1 MDMKIDHGMWVV
13 VCDGAKA
20 LVLENA
26 GNRKTP
32 NLKTREVYEHDDP
45 KTHEIGTDKPGRS
58 FSSVGH
64 GHSAMEQT
72 DWHDQDEQRFLA
84 KLAARLDKAVLGGE
98 TPSLIV
104 VAPPRAIGVLRREF
118 SSHVRQAI
126 RAEVEKDYV
135 KMPVRRDHPAPDAV
149 RVRPGS
155 RSRAAMRRSP
165 AAAACAEFR
174 RSPP

>member
-1 MDMKIDHGMWVV
+1 MSMDMKIDHGMWVV

-20 LVLENA
+20 LVLENS

-104 VAPPRAIGVLRREF
+104 VAPPRAIGVLRRRILLACPAG
-118 SSHVRQAI
+118 H
-126 RAEVEKDYV
+126 
-135 KMPVRRDHPAPDAV
+135 PRRGGEGLCEDAG
-149 RVRPGS
+149 RR
-155 RSRAAMRRSP
+155 RSRGI
-165 AAAACAEFR
+165 
-174 RSPP
+174 

>member
-1 MDMKIDHGMWVV
+1 M
-13 VCDGAKA
+13 
-20 LVLENA
+20 
-26 GNRKTP
+26 
-32 NLKTREVYEHDDP
+32 KTREVYEHDDP

-72 DWHDQDEQRFLA
+72 DWHDQNEQRFLA

-104 VAPPRAIGVLRREF
+104 VAPPRAIGMLRREF

-135 KMPVRRDHPAPDAV
+135 KMPVDEITRHL
-149 RVRPGS
+149 
-155 RSRAAMRRSP
+155 MQ
-165 AAAACAEFR
+165 
-174 RSPP
+174 

>member
-1 MDMKIDHGMWVV
+1 MADLKIDSGGWVV

-32 NLKTREVYEHDDP
+32 SLKTREVYQQDDP
-45 KTHEIGTDKPGRS
+45 KTHEVGTDKPGRTIN
-58 FSSVGH
+58 SVNGAR
-64 GHSAMEQT
+64 SAVEQT
-72 DWHDQDEQRFLA
+72 DWHDQQEQRFLA

-104 VAPPRAIGVLRREF
+104 VAPPRAIGVLRRAF
-118 SSHVRQAI
+118 SSHVKQAI

-135 KMPVRRDHPAPDAV
+135 KLPIDEITRHLVQ
-149 RVRPGS
+149 
-155 RSRAAMRRSP
+155 
-165 AAAACAEFR
+165 
-174 RSPP
+174 

>member
-20 LVLENA
+20 LVLENT

-32 NLKTREVYEHDDP
+32 TLKTREVYEQDDP
-45 KTHEIGTDKPGRS
+45 KTHEMGTDKPGRS
-58 FSSVGH
+58 FGSVGNVR
-64 GHSAMEQT
+64 SAMEQT
-72 DWHDQDEQRFLA
+72 DWHDQAEQRFLV

-104 VAPPRAIGVLRREF
+104 VAPPRATGVLRRAY
-118 SSHVRQAI
+118 SSHVRQAL

-135 KMPVRRDHPAPDAV
+135 KMPIDEITRHLVQ
-149 RVRPGS
+149 
-155 RSRAAMRRSP
+155 
-165 AAAACAEFR
+165 
-174 RSPP
+174 

>member
-1 MDMKIDHGMWVV
+1 MDTKIDHGMWVV

-26 GNRKTP
+26 GTRNTP
-32 NLKTREVYEHDDP
+32 NLKTREVYQHDDL

-58 FSSVGH
+58 SSPVGN

-72 DWHDQDEQRFLA
+72 DWHDQEERRFLA

-104 VAPPRAIGVLRREF
+104 VAPPRAIGMLRRQF

-135 KMPVRRDHPAPDAV
+135 KLPIGEITRHLMQ
-149 RVRPGS
+149 
-155 RSRAAMRRSP
+155 
-165 AAAACAEFR
+165 
-174 RSPP
+174 